1 MSDRYIS
8 DLWGFHYLVVGL
20 LLFGRGKM
28 EAVVPPLPS
37 RSEGTLD
44 KLGPE
49 GAETIGDED
58 RGVVWVG
65 MGCQEQVLHLAAKRC
80 FVRTWLSLLKSKC
93 ISSNVM
99 SELDLCH

>member
-1 MSDRYIS
+1 
-8 DLWGFHYLVVGL
+8 
-20 LLFGRGKM
+20 M

-80 FVRTWLSLLKSKC
+80 FVRTWLSLLKSQC